1 MLKTL
6 SAALLL
12 TTATSAI
19 AEGDIKIATDIGVLS
34 SIATLV
40 GGDLV
45 HVDRVIPVN
54 SDHHNLTL
62 KPSQVRALNNADIV
76 LWVGEGLS
84 AAVGHT
90 LENSSEDKVIM
101 TLSED
106 HDLRHLNSRDIEQ
119 FGSEGDDHDHSHG
132 HDHGHDDDHEGE
144 SIDPHVWLNFENLKI
159 TAKHLSSKLSE
170 LSPNNATQFAAN
182 TDQLIADLTA
192 IQARAGALFDGID
205 DAHFVTSHDAY
216 QYFEDQFNFELE
228 AVITGSDGAEIGPKT
243 LSNLLEHMHDHVPSC
258 MIVDPREG
266 TALAEQIANDLD
278 LTVVSVDPTGDNLEA
293 TRNNVL
299 GLMNETVDAFAR
311 CFKLDT

>member
-12 TTATSAI
+12 TTATSAM

-40 GGDLV
+40 GGDVV

-54 SDHHNLTL
+54 SDHHDLTL

-76 LWVGEGLS
+76 LWVGDGLS

-90 LENSSEDKVIM
+90 LENGGDDKVIM
-101 TLSED
+101 TLTED

-132 HDHGHDDDHEGE
+132 HDDDHDGE

-159 TAKHLSSKLSE
+159 TAKHLSNKLSE

-182 TDQLIADLTA
+182 TDKLIADLSD
-192 IQARAGALFDGID
+192 IQTRADALFDGID

-266 TALAEQIANDLD
+266 KALAEQIAKDLG
-278 LTVVSVDPTGDNLEA
+278 LTVVSLDPTGDNLDT

-311 CFKLDT
+311 CFKLDK

>member
-1 MLKTL
+1 MLKSL

-12 TTATSAI
+12 TTATSAM

-54 SDHHNLTL
+54 SDHHDLTL

-101 TLSED
+101 TLTED

-119 FGSEGDDHDHSHG
+119 FGSEGDDH
-132 HDHGHDDDHEGE
+132 GHDDDHESE
-144 SIDPHVWLNFENLKI
+144 TIDPHVWLNFQNLKI
-159 TAKHLSSKLSE
+159 TAKHLSNELSE

-182 TDQLIADLTA
+182 TDKLIAGLSD
-192 IQARAGALFDGID
+192 IQTRADALFDGID

-266 TALAEQIANDLD
+266 TALAEQIAKDLG
-278 LTVVSVDPTGDNLEA
+278 LTVVSLDPTGDNLDT

-311 CFKLDT
+311 CFKLNT

>member
-1 MLKTL
+1 MLKIL

-12 TTATSAI
+12 TTATSAM
-19 AEGDIKIATDIGVLS
+19 AESNIKIATDIGVLS

-76 LWVGEGLS
+76 VWVGDGLS

-90 LENSSEDKVIM
+90 LENGGGDKIIM
-101 TLSED
+101 TLTED
-106 HDLRHLNSRDIEQ
+106 HDLRHLDRRDIEQ
-119 FGSEGDDHDHSHG
+119 FGSEGDDHSHG
-132 HDHGHDDDHEGE
+132 RDHGHDDDHAGE

-159 TAKHLSSKLSE
+159 TATHLSNKLSE

-182 TDQLIADLTA
+182 ADKLIADLTK
-192 IQARAGALFDGID
+192 IQIRANAVFDGID

-266 TALAEQIANDLD
+266 TKLAEQIAKDLG
-278 LTVVSVDPTGDNLEA
+278 LTVVSLDPTGDNLDT

-311 CFKLDT
+311 CFKLNT